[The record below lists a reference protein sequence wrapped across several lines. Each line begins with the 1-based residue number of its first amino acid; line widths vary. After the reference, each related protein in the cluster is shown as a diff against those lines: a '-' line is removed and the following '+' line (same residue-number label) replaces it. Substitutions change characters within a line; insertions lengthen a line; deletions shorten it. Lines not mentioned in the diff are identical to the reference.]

1 MNLLR
6 ILVTLEKSR
15 LRSTRGRPWLDA
27 LSIFGFAIATLTLL
41 GLSAATHLFNGR
53 IDNPPPLIIEWF
65 STPSDTAQFMENYGI
80 AAVFALIIMLFPT
93 LALVASA
100 ASMITKARAD
110 SLRQLR
116 LIGMSRWRA
125 ATIVMIEV
133 GIQSVIGMA
142 LGSILYFSSF
152 PMWEMLSFQGQA
164 VSAAEIV
171 LPLGVWIT
179 VYQVIILVML
189 PSALLSLSNL
199 SLTRKLSAERGP
211 ERLITWRGLL
221 FAIIIL
227 GFITG
232 LVYAVDGPAAALDV
246 FVFITII
253 GIVFFLIGPLFII
266 TLGYIERLSKNPIFL
281 LAGSRHI
288 TSPRDTWSA
297 VAPVSILMIF
307 TIGLSVDSSIIAR
320 VSVSQ
325 PADAM
330 FQRDMLTGINITII
344 AALVVGA
351 VATALS
357 QGASILDRQNEAESL
372 IVMGFPMAVIHRA
385 RLMETVIPLLFMMV
399 VGLALGLVLSWT
411 DLSTITW
418 PWDMLRG
425 IVIVFGAAVII
436 SIALNRI
443 LQPLQISVIRE
454 DARAEVF

>member
-6 ILVTLEKSR
+6 ILVTLERSR

-41 GLSAATHLFNGR
+41 GLGAATHLFNSR
-53 IDNPPPLIIEWF
+53 TDNPPPSVLEWF
-65 STPSDTAQFMENYGI
+65 TSPSEATYFMKNYDI
-80 AAVFALIIMLFPT
+80 AAELALLIMLFPT
-93 LALVASA
+93 LALVASS

-133 GIQSVIGMA
+133 GIQSFIGMT

-152 PMWEMLSFQGQA
+152 PMWEMLSFQRQP

-171 LPLGVWIT
+171 LPVGVWLS
-179 VYQVIILVML
+179 VYQAVILVML
-189 PSALLSLSNL
+189 PSAVLSLTNL

-211 ERLITWRGLL
+211 ERLVTWRGLL
-221 FAIIIL
+221 FATLIL
-227 GFITG
+227 VFMTG
-232 LVYAVDGPAAALDV
+232 LVYTLDGLVSALEILV
-246 FVFITII
+246 LITII
-253 GIVFFLIGPLFII
+253 GVIFFIVGPLFII
-266 TLGYIERLSKNPIFL
+266 ALGHVERLSKNPIYL

-288 TSPRDTWSA
+288 TSPRDTWTA

-307 TIGLSVDSSIIAR
+307 TIVLSVDSSMITR
-320 VSVSQ
+320 VVPTPSASAVFRH
-325 PADAM
+325 DI
-330 FQRDMLTGINITII
+330 LTGINITII
-344 AALVVGA
+344 VALVVGA

-372 IVMGFPMAVIHRA
+372 IVMGLPMRIIHRA
-385 RLMETVIPLLFMMV
+385 RLMETVIPLLFMMIV
-399 VGLALGLVLSWT
+399 GLVLGVVLSWAN
-411 DLSTITW
+411 LSTITW
-418 PWDMLRG
+418 PGDMVRG
-425 IVIVFGAAVII
+425 IVMVFGAAVII

-443 LQPLQISVIRE
+443 LQPLQTSVIRE
-454 DARAEVF
+454 DARAEAF